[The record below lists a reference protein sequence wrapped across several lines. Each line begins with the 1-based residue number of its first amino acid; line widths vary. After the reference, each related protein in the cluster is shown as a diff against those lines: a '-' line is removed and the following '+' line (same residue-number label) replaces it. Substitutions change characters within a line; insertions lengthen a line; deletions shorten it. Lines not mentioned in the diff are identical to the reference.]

1 MDWIQQNKTRS
12 VCHLG
17 PFVFTVN
24 LLKEPIPGT
33 NRFKVTKGVSWPQS
47 PHPDS
52 CTYKWAV
59 KIECV
64 RRSPELVTD
73 GGAFSE
79 AEAKLAAENWLGT
92 HFLTLVE
99 AGVNS
104 NTAPSTAAVLASH
117 TS

>member
-33 NRFKVTKGVSWPQS
+33 DRYKVTKGVSWPQS
-47 PHPDS
+47 PHDDN

-64 RRSPELVTD
+64 RRGPELVVD

-79 AEAKLAAENWLGT
+79 AEAKQAAENWLREHVNG
-92 HFLTLVE
+92 LV
-99 AGVNS
+99 
-104 NTAPSTAAVLASH
+104 AAIS
-117 TS
+117 